1 MRIYTILRFKNG
13 AYGLYS
19 PDGFLHI
26 DATLP
31 SLLARAAALGVNR
44 RRLAFRYY

>member
-1 MRIYTILRFKNG
+1 MRRCYIVRYPTG

-26 DATLP
+26 AHTLP
-31 SLLARAAALGVNR
+31 ELLRRAATLGVNR